1 MSQTV
6 CQTASVDQT
15 GELSQAVGH
24 NTTIGNEANAGTDA
38 ARQLV
43 LWELGRQQV
52 TVDFSAG
59 NIVTDT
65 HRPRYPH
72 AVQQKANPPR
82 PQPAALAQTLCAMR
96 AKSWDHRPTMS
107 ASLSPQIVIGA
118 ETSTCC
124 DWLCGHPVIG
134 RVLSAD

>member
-24 NTTIGNEANAGTDA
+24 NTTIGDEANAGTDA

-59 NIVTDT
+59 NIVTRDPSKGKEGRAT
-65 HRPRYPH
+65 GQRLRH
-72 AVQQKANPPR
+72 AF
-82 PQPAALAQTLCAMR
+82 
-96 AKSWDHRPTMS
+96 H
-107 ASLSPQIVIGA
+107 
-118 ETSTCC
+118 
-124 DWLCGHPVIG
+124 
-134 RVLSAD
+134 